1 MVDPYVNYKSGK
13 RLARISEEM
22 SAEGCL
28 AHACNGKNLFKR
40 DAFLKMVQNKQYG
53 FLYTSISWS
62 EMIDV
67 EWFGSQD
74 CQLIAATRPIAQ
86 FPWRWRYGER
96 SVQYET

>member
-67 EWFGSQD
+67 EWFGRD
-74 CQLIAATRPIAQ
+74 FFGFRPLYLVKTAN
-86 FPWRWRYGER
+86 
-96 SVQYET
+96 